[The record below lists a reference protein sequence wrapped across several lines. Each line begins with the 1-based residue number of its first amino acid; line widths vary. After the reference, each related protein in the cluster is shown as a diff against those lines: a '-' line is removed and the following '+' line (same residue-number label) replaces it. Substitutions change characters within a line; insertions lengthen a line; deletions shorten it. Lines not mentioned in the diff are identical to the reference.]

1 MHEEVQKYSLDD
13 IIDKVVKDG
22 TDKVKAVESLKKDI
36 ETKQK
41 SANILYE
48 QKVEAEAEGNDDM
61 ASKLNRDWMD
71 IQSQI
76 KKIKNEMNKPLE
88 NKDIRE
94 MKRKAEDQTIAGA
107 DIILSTMS
115 SSVGREMEKYFVQG
129 KENFIKFMM

>member
-41 SANILYE
+41 SANILFE
-48 QKVEAEAEGNDDM
+48 QKEEAEAEGDVDL
-61 ASKLNRDWMD
+61 AAKLKRDWAEL
-71 IQSQI
+71 QQQI
-76 KKIKNEMNKPLE
+76 KKRKNEMNKPLE
-88 NKDIRE
+88 NKDVRE
-94 MKRKAEDQTIAGA
+94 MKRKAEDQTLAGA

-129 KENFIKFMM
+129 KRS